1 MHPPRGAIKNYAIFG
16 VCRKIHQNLAKS
28 PWRSFSPSRILKT
41 VMPAMTVAQ
50 ILWSPIRR
58 GLCCGTRNFRGSTP
72 PPVPNGNLTGSANL
86 RISASGT
93 KLPAYCRQPE
103 NGFVN
108 NASLENAMNR
118 FLLTCV
124 CLASALLAA
133 SAAVAE
139 NITIADS
146 ATFNAN
152 VTITGVNTFAGL
164 GVPDG
169 GYVIVNTLA
178 GLPNN
183 TRDAATNT
191 SVTADGIALNLTP
204 DDSLGDVYSCGYLV
218 RGDAGCW
225 GDIDWRECDDGV
237 LAQYRGLHRHNSSIW
252 HEGTALRSTVCGRRG
267 QRRRACPR
275 TRKPFGDA
283 TSEDVL
289 SLGKR
294 RGYRIYLGVATTTPG
309 ATIASVYFHGRG
321 PVVPGPDLHRRPG
334 GEGVQRCARAVHSG
348 PVGNRSGRTAGLRL
362 AEAKVAGR

>member
-1 MHPPRGAIKNYAIFG
+1 
-16 VCRKIHQNLAKS
+16 
-28 PWRSFSPSRILKT
+28 
-41 VMPAMTVAQ
+41 
-50 ILWSPIRR
+50 
-58 GLCCGTRNFRGSTP
+58 
-72 PPVPNGNLTGSANL
+72 
-86 RISASGT
+86 
-93 KLPAYCRQPE
+93 
-103 NGFVN
+103 
-108 NASLENAMNR
+108 MNR

-218 RGDAGCW
+218 RGDAGW
-225 GDIDWRECDDGV
+225 GD
-237 LAQYRGLHRHNSSIW
+237 LAIGSATTVFWPSTEVSTAIIPPS
-252 HEGTALRSTVCGRRG
+252 GTTALAVNLYAGGNADGGAGLSAYAEV
-267 QRRRACPR
+267 
-275 TRKPFGDA
+275 FFSDA
-283 TSEDVL
+283 TSEDV
-289 SLGKR
+289 
-294 RGYRIYLGVATTTPG
+294 
-309 ATIASVYFHGRG
+309 TIPWGSSECQGFSWES
-321 PVVPGPDLHRRPG
+321 RPQPR
-334 GEGVQRCARAVHSG
+334 E
-348 PVGNRSGRTAGLRL
+348 
-362 AEAKVAGR
+362 